1 MSVIAREPRAR
12 SNGKIISLPVEW
24 IFPNPAQPRRLFG
37 QEELD
42 ELLKQE
48 QEAEEGEETEA

>member
-1 MSVIAREPRAR
+1 MSIGKNIAKFRKQL
-12 SNGKIISLPVEW
+12 NLT
-24 IFPNPAQPRRLFG
+24 